1 MMERKKKNPNMI
13 QFADQMELRT
23 VQELP
28 AFYSAQAQLNNSI
41 SWCGFWEAVRIII
54 PIFHA
59 FTGGNRTFNVL

>member
-1 MMERKKKNPNMI
+1 MSVILNIQQMMERKKKNPNMI

-41 SWCGFWEAVRIII
+41 S
-54 PIFHA
+54 
-59 FTGGNRTFNVL
+59 